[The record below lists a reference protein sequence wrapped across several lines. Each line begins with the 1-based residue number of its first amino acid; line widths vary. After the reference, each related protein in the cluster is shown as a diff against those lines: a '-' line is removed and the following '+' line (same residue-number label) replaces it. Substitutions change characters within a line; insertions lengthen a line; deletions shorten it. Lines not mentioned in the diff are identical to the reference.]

1 MTTRF
6 SMQEHKNTLEGQLA
20 YYGFKELLT
29 LSIHPYTDRWIETKQ
44 EQPWEGQTKRRAR
57 KLPLVIRLLK
67 RPFAWQKK
75 SRVDLGSQ
83 TAKKHGFVPI
93 PKRHD
98 MIDTSSLDGQN
109 CEARTPSSTDPYP
122 IFLSCTR
129 PSKVHIE

>member
-1 MTTRF
+1 MTPRF
-6 SMQEHKNTLEGQLA
+6 SMQKHKNTLEGKLA

-29 LSIHPYTDRWIETKQ
+29 LSIHPYTYRWIETKQ

-75 SRVDLGSQ
+75 SSVNLGSQ
-83 TAKKHGFVPI
+83 TAKKHGFVLI

-98 MIDTSSLDGQN
+98 MIDTSSLDAQN
-109 CEARTPSSTDPYP
+109 CEARTPFSTDPYP